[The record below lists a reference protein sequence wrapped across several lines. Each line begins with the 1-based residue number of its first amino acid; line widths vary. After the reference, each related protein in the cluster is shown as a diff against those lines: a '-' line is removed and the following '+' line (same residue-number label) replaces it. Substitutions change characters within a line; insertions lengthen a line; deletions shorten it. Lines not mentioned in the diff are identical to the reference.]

1 MIYKVAFAVFTCIA
15 LVSVTST
22 AVAAVDKA
30 SFKLKFNSRGKFK
43 IVQFTDIHMGED
55 DKKDA
60 KS

>member
-1 MIYKVAFAVFTCIA
+1 MSIKAAMVALSCIA
-15 LVSVTST
+15 LASISST
-22 AVAAVDKA
+22 AAVDKA

-43 IVQFTDIHMGED
+43 IVQFTDIHLGED

>member
-1 MIYKVAFAVFTCIA
+1 MSIKAALVAFSCMA
-15 LVSVTST
+15 LASISST
-22 AVAAVDKA
+22 AAVDKA

-43 IVQFTDIHMGED
+43 IVQFTDIHLGED

>member
-1 MIYKVAFAVFTCIA
+1 MSIKTALVAFSCLA
-15 LVSVTST
+15 LTSVTST
-22 AVAAVDKA
+22 ATVDKA

-43 IVQFTDIHMGED
+43 IVQFTDIHLGED